1 MTALAPPR
9 VGKPVAAVW
18 LPLLAAPIAMAN
30 NAPGLLFAQLATDLG
45 TSVVSVAWVIT
56 AFGLGLAVGTPLA
69 GHLIRG
75 RGARA
80 ALVVSA
86 LFFLLGILLVLV
98 APTVQWLI
106 AGRAIQG
113 FGGSGLMVV
122 AINAAG
128 TVARAGLVTAGAG
141 VGGALGPVVGLLVT
155 SVSSWHLALAVGAV
169 ALIAVPF
176 VAPQL
181 PTAAPERVKFDTVG
195 AALFLGLVLA
205 LVLSTR
211 FSIAAVMVVVTLVP
225 LVLWIRVRPEGFVP
239 VALVRSKRYLM
250 ACALILV
257 LSVGYFFLLYRVPA
271 ELRSAEW
278 GAIDIG
284 IAQLVVLLAGSALSM
299 FLAAN
304 FERFGRARVLA
315 AVLVLAVIAQVL
327 GELVGLDPLLPL
339 AGLGLAVLAMVSAQ
353 AGLMIIGTERLSQAH
368 RPVAVGLYSLFFQ
381 LGGAFG
387 PLFAALLY

>member
-9 VGKPVAAVW
+9 VGTTVSAGW

-30 NAPGLLFAQLATDLG
+30 NSPGLLFGELATGLG
-45 TSVVSVAWVIT
+45 TSVVAVAWVIT

-69 GHLIRG
+69 GHFIRG
-75 RGARA
+75 RGARG
-80 ALVVSA
+80 ALITSAVV
-86 LFFLLGILLVLV
+86 FLLGIALVLV
-98 APTVQWLI
+98 APTLPWLVV
-106 AGRAIQG
+106 GRAVQG
-113 FGGSGLMVV
+113 VGGSGLMVV

-141 VGGALGPVVGLLVT
+141 VGGALGPVVGLKVA
-155 SVSSWHLALAVGAV
+155 SVSSWHVALAVGAV

-176 VAPQL
+176 VVRQL
-181 PTAAPERVKFDTVG
+181 PAAAPARVKFDTVG
-195 AALFLGLVLA
+195 AFLFLGLVLA

-211 FSIAAVMVVVTLVP
+211 FSVAAVMVVVTLVP
-225 LVLWIRVRPEGFVP
+225 LVLWIRAKPDGFVP
-239 VALVRSKRYLM
+239 VELVRSRRYLLS
-250 ACALILV
+250 CALILV

-271 ELRSAEW
+271 ELR
-278 GAIDIG
+278 GADWDPLDIG

-299 FLAAN
+299 VLAAN
-304 FERFGRARVLA
+304 FERFGRRRVLA
-315 AVLVLAVIAQVL
+315 AVLVLAAIAQAF
-327 GELVGLDPLLPL
+327 GELVHLDPVLPIT
-339 AGLGLAVLAMVSAQ
+339 GLGLAVLAMVSAQ

-387 PLFAALLY
+387 PLLAALLF